1 MIRKLVGQLSLVSV
15 FCLGLVSF
23 GFVHAQN
30 EKTASDAGAFEA
42 GSSGDPAM
50 KDGLYAKLTTSKGE
64 VLLNLEFKK
73 APLTVI
79 NFTGLAEGKIKNDKK
94 DGKPYY
100 DGLVFHRVIN
110 DFMIQGGCPEGTGR
124 GGPGYKFRDEI
135 HPDLRHTGPGILSM
149 ANAGPKTNGSQFF
162 ITHKATPWLDG
173 KHSVFGHVV
182 SGMDIVNKIEKG
194 DKIESVKIVRVG
206 EEAMSFK
213 NDQAAFDELKD
224 PSIKNMKDGKA
235 FMVENR
241 EKEGVI
247 ETPSGLQIKFIKKG
261 QGESPTAKSVV
272 KVHYEGTL
280 LSGKVFDSSYRRNAP
295 ATFPLN
301 RVIPGWTE
309 GLQMMKV
316 GSTAELW
323 IPSKLAYGKND
334 IGNGLIPGGSTLKFK
349 VELLEIVQ

>member
-1 MIRKLVGQLSLVSV
+1 MGILFASPIG
-15 FCLGLVSF
+15 
-23 GFVHAQN
+23 AQDASTDEGA
-30 EKTASDAGAFEA
+30 EKAESSSDE
-42 GSSGDPAM
+42 GSAM
-50 KDGLYAKLTTSKGE
+50 KDGLYARMMTSKGE
-64 VLLNLEFKK
+64 ILLNLEFKK

-79 NFTGLAEGKIKNDKK
+79 NFTGLAEGKIDNKEKK
-94 DGKPYY
+94 GKPYY
-100 DGLVFHRVIN
+100 DGLTFHRVIN

-149 ANAGPKTNGSQFF
+149 ANAGPRTNGSQFF
-162 ITHKATPWLDG
+162 ITHKDTPWLDG
-173 KHSVFGHVV
+173 KHTVFGKVV
-182 SGMDIVNKIEKG
+182 QGMDVVNKIEKG
-194 DKIESVKIVRVG
+194 DKIETIKIVRVG
-206 EEAMSFK
+206 GDAKAFK

-241 EKEGVI
+241 DKEGVV
-247 ETPSGLQIKFIKKG
+247 ETPSGLQIKFLKVG
-261 QGESPTAKSVV
+261 DGESPTAKSVV

-316 GSTAELW
+316 GSTAEMW